1 MGSLS
6 GLLSTDG
13 SLYLATPIDPLFV
26 ILPIL
31 EQLRMKVGIVM
42 PSSESSP
49 VLDFIGVDQG
59 SLQNERL
66 LSS

>member
-1 MGSLS
+1 VGSLS

-13 SLYLATPIDPLFV
+13 SLYLATPTDPLFV

-42 PSSESSP
+42 PSSESCP
-49 VLDFIGVDQG
+49 VLDFFGG
-59 SLQNERL
+59 SRSRL
-66 LSS
+66 S